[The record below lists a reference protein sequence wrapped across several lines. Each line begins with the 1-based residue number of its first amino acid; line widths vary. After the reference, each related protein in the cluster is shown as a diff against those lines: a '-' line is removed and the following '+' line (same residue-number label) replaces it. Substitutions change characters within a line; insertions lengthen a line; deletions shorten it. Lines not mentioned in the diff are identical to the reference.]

1 MEWMKDAQDQLE
13 KRLESRVQDL
23 EAKCTARIDDV
34 GGKIE
39 KMVERILQER
49 MKEMNTKCDG
59 LEEKI
64 MENMIGRIFQS
75 LFEKNIFK
83 IRMSTKNQYSNL
95 PSMFIFPSYVPFF
108 G

>member
-1 MEWMKDAQDQLE
+1 M
-13 KRLESRVQDL
+13 QDL
-23 EAKCTARIDDV
+23 EAKCTAKMDDV
-34 GGKIE
+34 GRKIE

-75 LFEKNIFK
+75 LFQKKIFK

-95 PSMFIFPSYVPFF
+95 PSMFIFVPFLEKANVSF
-108 G
+108 SHFLILRITSRGGQ